1 MRSEKRRPLI
11 IVVLFVTTGAIIACY
26 LYYVDNLVLLYY
38 GDSVSH
44 LVRARQLV
52 DSSHPGLHEIGT
64 VWLPLPHL
72 VLLPFSLVDLLFKT
86 GFAGTFV
93 SLPSLA
99 ITAAILYKILKL
111 QVDVTWIAFLGACLY
126 FLNPN
131 ILYLGITAM
140 TEALFMLFFVASAFY
155 FQQLVSSFLFFSPK
169 AVSARSSYSR
179 NHGLLKCKLP
189 NPQIAFKCSL
199 FVALATLCRYEAW
212 PISIFF
218 AVFGT
223 LYHILLSRDL
233 RKSGISVLND
243 PRKQLNTILLCT
255 FMSLFG
261 ITIWISYNWI
271 YYASPVEF
279 IIADYFSALFQAL
292 EGQNRENLYL
302 QPISAAS
309 LYGKTALAFFGPL
322 VVTGAI
328 IGYIIHRRCAPKENA
343 WRREL
348 IYLFLAV
355 PSITSF
361 LTMLFGIGEMNQ
373 WWYNSRFLIMLSPL
387 LIMLLS
393 ILVKRIM
400 QSLIINRTIL
410 TSIIAAV
417 FLVSSI
423 AMPIL
428 GGTVTLMDAANSVS
442 YGTRPFAMEI
452 AEVLNSLYNGG
463 KILVITGSAQ
473 QNVIMQASG
482 IPLANF
488 EAAAEGSKNS
498 HDLESSALDSS
509 YVIVAK
515 KPDSRAKSYAESWSG
530 SQDELNRYFDKKY
543 ENSHYLLFVRNH
555 LAVAFVPE
563 RQLNTV
569 KSFTT

>member
-400 QSLIINRTIL
+400 QSLTINRTIL

-498 HDLESSALDSS
+498 HDLKSSALDSS

>member
-1 MRSEKRRPLI
+1 LI
-11 IVVLFVTTGAIIACY
+11 IVILFITTGAIIAVY

-52 DSSHPGLHEIGT
+52 DSSDPGLHEIGT

-99 ITAAILYKILKL
+99 VTAAILYNIVKSQIG
-111 QVDVTWIAFLGACLY
+111 VTWIAFLGACLY

-155 FQQLVSSFLFFSPK
+155 FQKLASLFFFSSSNS
-169 AVSARSSYSR
+169 VGSSNSYSR
-179 NHGLLKCKLP
+179 NHGLLNCKLP
-189 NPQIAFKCSL
+189 KPQTAFSCSL

-233 RKSGISVLND
+233 RKSEISVLSWN
-243 PRKQLNTILLCT
+243 PRRQLNTILLCT
-255 FMSLFG
+255 LMSLFG

-271 YYASPVEF
+271 YYANPVEF
-279 IIADYFSALFQAL
+279 IVASYYSALFQAL

-302 QPISAAS
+302 QPINAAS
-309 LYGKTALAFFGPL
+309 LYGKTALAFFGPV

-328 IGYIIHRRCAPKENA
+328 IGYMIHRRCAPKANA

-355 PSITSF
+355 PSTTSF
-361 LTMLFGIGEMNQ
+361 LTLLFGIGEMNQ

-387 LIMLLS
+387 LILLLS
-393 ILVKRIM
+393 VLVKRIM
-400 QSLIINRTIL
+400 QSLTINRTIL

-423 AMPIL
+423 AIPIL
-428 GGTVTLMDAANSVS
+428 SGTVTFMDAASSVS

-452 AEVLNSLYNGG
+452 ADVLNSLYNGG

-473 QNVIMQASG
+473 QNAIMQASG

-488 EAAAEGSKNS
+488 EAAAEGSKIS
-498 HDLESSALDSS
+498 HDLESNALDSS
-509 YVIVAK
+509 YVIEAK
-515 KPDSRAKSYAESWSG
+515 KPDSSAKSYAESWSG
-530 SQDELNRYFDKKY
+530 SLDELNKYFDKKY
-543 ENSHYLLFVRNH
+543 ENSHYLLFIRN
-555 LAVAFVPE
+555 
-563 RQLNTV
+563 
-569 KSFTT
+569 SFASR